1 MKGRLSNN
9 PIRKLVHKA
18 PYIPKKGFLN
28 GFGPFS
34 EEIPNELECLG
45 RCPLGFHHA
54 PPHVH

>member
-34 EEIPNELECLG
+34 EEIPNE
-45 RCPLGFHHA
+45 FWNA
-54 PPHVH
+54 